1 MGEINEAREMV
12 VEVLDER
19 FGVVPFE
26 LIEQVR
32 GVNGRDVLKRLH
44 RQAIQCP
51 DMEIFKDKLSKTL
64 H

>member
-1 MGEINEAREMV
+1 MV
-12 VEVLDER
+12 VEGLDER

-51 DMEIFKDKLSKTL
+51 DMEIFKEKLSKTL